1 MMRKTVFAFLG
12 MFVCI
17 AVSVGVILPAS
28 ASVYVPGACQG
39 LGEKVFCASK
49 SQHRVM
55 LVKPSGTLK
64 RSAKARFGGPRSDGT
79 YFTREGVFRTFFK
92 GVNVW
97 STPYSVNM
105 PYFQQFY
112 GGQGLHYS
120 ADFAAGD
127 PYSHGC
133 IGVNSMRFAQKAYN
147 WAPLGTLFLVTS
159 G

>member
-1 MMRKTVFAFLG
+1 MMRKLV
-12 MFVCI
+12 I
-17 AVSVGVILPAS
+17 ALGVILGVVMSFGVITQAS
-28 ASVYVPGACQG
+28 ASAYVPRACQG
-39 LGEKVFCASK
+39 SGEKVICASK

-55 LVKPSGTLK
+55 LVKPSGALK
-64 RSAKARFGGPRSDGT
+64 RSARARFGGPRSDGT
-79 YFTREGVFRTFFK
+79 YFTQEGSFRTFLK

-97 STPYSVNM
+97 STPYGVNM

-133 IGVNSMRFAQKAYN
+133 IGVKSMRFAQKAYY
-147 WAPLGTLFLVTS
+147 WAPLGTLLVVTAS
-159 G
+159 

>member
-1 MMRKTVFAFLG
+1 MRKMVIVFLG
-12 MFVCI
+12 III
-17 AVSVGVILPAS
+17 ASVASVGVSIPAS
-28 ASVYVPGACQG
+28 ASAYVPGACQG
-39 LGEKVFCASK
+39 FGEKVICASK
-49 SQHRVM
+49 AQHRVL
-55 LVKPSGTLK
+55 LVKPNGTLK

-79 YFTREGVFRTFFK
+79 YFTREGVFRTFLK

-97 STPYSVNM
+97 STSYNVNM
-105 PYFQQFY
+105 PYFQQFS

-133 IGVNSMRFAQKAYN
+133 IGVKSMRFAQKAYN
-147 WAPLGTLFLVTS
+147 WAPLGTLLIVTA

>member
-1 MMRKTVFAFLG
+1 MRKMVFGFLG
-12 MFVCI
+12 MFVCF
-17 AVSVGVILPAS
+17 AVSVGVISPAS
-28 ASVYVPGACQG
+28 ASAYVPGACQG
-39 LGEKVFCASK
+39 FNEKVICASK
-49 SQHRVM
+49 AQHRVL
-55 LVKPSGTLK
+55 LVKANGTLK

-79 YFTREGVFRTFFK
+79 YFTREGVFRTFLK

-97 STPYSVNM
+97 STSYNVNM
-105 PYFQQFY
+105 PFFQQFS

-133 IGVNSMRFAQKAYN
+133 IGVKSMRFAQKAYY
-147 WAPLGTLFLVTS
+147 WAPLGTLLVVTA